1 MLTWLNQLNYFS
13 FNVLLL
19 VAVIIIK
26 ILIARIVVS
35 EPLAFFAWYC
45 QKLANKVNKK
55 ENNISQ
61 QQISGTIATLITLIP
76 MVIILWLFADF
87 IAVTWLWQSL
97 LLYFALGDCQLNRK
111 VKNIVQAL
119 NSKQNNSAKQQ
130 LKPLVLREVDNLSTM
145 GLAKTTIEMQLL
157 HYLQSYFIIASCFL
171 VFGALSAFCV
181 RLVLIMHY
189 SWNIKKLEFQYFGK
203 FTALI
208 FAIIQWLPIRVF
220 SLLMLISSLGSQFT
234 SLVKLYKQ
242 HCFKL
247 NNDIVIA
254 LLAKMLMVK
263 LAGVA
268 IYNSRKIRR
277 ISFND
282 NAPQPKA
289 DDIIRANKIIR
300 QLLYFS
306 LSLTILISISTLLI
320 H

>member
-1 MLTWLNQLNYFS
+1 MFTWLNQLNDFS

-45 QKLANKVNKK
+45 QKLADKVNKK

-61 QQISGTIATLITLIP
+61 QKISGTIATLITLVP

-87 IAVTWLWQSL
+87 ITVTWLWQSL
-97 LLYFALGDCQLNRK
+97 LLYFALGDFQLNRK
-111 VKNIVQAL
+111 VKDIVQAL
-119 NSKQNNSAKQQ
+119 NTKQNHLAKQQ
-130 LKPLVLREVDNLSTM
+130 LKPLVLREVESLSTM

-157 HYLQSYFIIASCFL
+157 RYLQSYFIIASYFL
-171 VFGALSAFCV
+171 VFGSLSAFFV

-189 SWNIKKLEFQYFGK
+189 SWNVKQLEFQYFGR

-208 FAIIQWLPIRVF
+208 FTLIQWLPIRVF
-220 SLLMLISSLGSQFT
+220 SLLMLISSLGSQFI

-254 LLAKMLMVK
+254 LLAKMLAVK

-268 IYNSRKIRR
+268 IYNQQKVRR
-277 ISFND
+277 TSFN
-282 NAPQPKA
+282 NSAPQPNI
-289 DDIIRANKIIR
+289 DDIIRANKIIH
-300 QLLYFS
+300 QLFYFS
-306 LSLTILISISTLLI
+306 LALTILVTILTLLI